1 MTRTFECIDSHR
13 RNQDFVLE
21 GVYLPAAWGKFS
33 LEIFRYII
41 VKTNRLV
48 GGGGVEPLNPK
59 GGCAT
64 VDSCLV
70 WGFQIQLVFKINIT
84 EEYDSLSS
92 VV

>member
-1 MTRTFECIDSHR
+1 MRTFECIDSHR

-48 GGGGVEPLNPK
+48 GGGGLNP
-59 GGCAT
+59 
-64 VDSCLV
+64 
-70 WGFQIQLVFKINIT
+70 
-84 EEYDSLSS
+84 
-92 VV
+92 